1 MNPYNDTR
9 DECVKTWGRAHAN
22 GEQTHVAVVTVGN
35 DRYAAVAYD
44 VDPADFSALEAAC
57 VAYDPTLEG
66 VTTKAQRWME
76 NHPKGVAPGGSQG
89 KGRLAAAWEK
99 FVAWCEKVV
108 EQGQESKQ
116 GKQQLEGW
124 EEQ

>member
-22 GEQTHVAVVTVGN
+22 GEQTHVAVVTVGD

-44 VDPADFSALEAAC
+44 VDPADFSALAAAC

-76 NHPKGVAPGGSQG
+76 NHPKGVAPGDGG
-89 KGRLAAAWEK
+89 G
-99 FVAWCEKVV
+99 
-108 EQGQESKQ
+108 
-116 GKQQLEGW
+116 EGW
-124 EEQ
+124 LSRAWRKFMAWSEQVAENRQDANGGQA